1 MDKIRRN
8 SGGMTLSRKSRGMI
22 LGLFAAALLAGAAGW
37 VPAQGSGLSTVAVI
51 LMSAAD
57 DATTRALA
65 GQATGEQLRS
75 NDTPTTTTRAL
86 TGRATMPA
94 PSGRIP
100 SLSAA
105 KGTTTSTA
113 SGAEPTS
120 AAPDGVSTS
129 TAAGAAAVM
138 PAADDN
144 TTSAAGT
151 VAVMPAADNT
161 TSTAL
166 GRASVLLARPPVC
179 AVWVEAQGP
188 DLRTSE
194 SCEALVNRLR
204 AMGGDTMFVEARVMG
219 DAYYKSDLAPLP
231 PGWLD
236 PSFNPLAEILR
247 EAHRPGAAPIR
258 VFAVLNLLRL
268 YNDRSAF
275 EPPIDHLMTLHPDWV
290 SRDYDGNE
298 RDESGNAWLDPGI
311 PGAREHLEAVVH
323 ELVTRYPVDGV
334 HFTGLRYPGGKMMWG
349 YNPLALAAFR
359 KDTGFTE
366 RKPASTAPEWEQ
378 WRADR
383 LTELADALSRTAHEA
398 RRGVEVSAS
407 VVATGEAPGEASG
420 EAPGEAPGAAA
431 LPDFCSALQYW
442 PLWCVGGILDWIVLD
457 TDSGQGAQEA
467 RFIRWVD
474 LANTQRAG
482 AKLMTL
488 VSGETNASAQV
499 ERLFRIA
506 QTRGSDG
513 ILLYSIQRPARDV
526 AEAAKFLRYLGG
538 TIFSRTYQM
547 PSYAASALLA
557 SLPPLPAGSRDIQT
571 PGKLPAP
578 LPVSGGAW
586 QRTPRRIQGGGELT
600 QADAARALLGMSRA
614 PETPSS
620 STLEVVPGPIDPG
633 LLPDHAIPPPP
644 PPVGTPRW
652 VRVELKSGRTFVAGH
667 VGSDNTSS
675 FFRLK
680 GQKAQMTLPNEQIR
694 SITPAPA
701 ED

>member
-8 SGGMTLSRKSRGMI
+8 SGVMTLSRKSGGMI

-37 VPAQGSGLSTVAVI
+37 VPAQSSGLSTFAVI
-51 LMSAAD
+51 VMSAAD
-57 DATTRALA
+57 AAATRGLA
-65 GQATGEQLRS
+65 GQATGEQLRPD
-75 NDTPTTTTRAL
+75 DTPATTTRAV
-86 TGRATMPA
+86 TGRARPGFA
-94 PSGRIP
+94 GAWRE
-100 SLSAA
+100 LS
-105 KGTTTSTA
+105 TTTRITTSPA
-113 SGAEPTS
+113 SGAEPMS
-120 AAPDGVSTS
+120 AALDAVSTS
-129 TAAGAAAVM
+129 TADGAVAVL
-138 PAADDN
+138 PAADDT
-144 TTSAAGT
+144 TTSAAG
-151 VAVMPAADNT
+151 AEPT
-161 TSTAL
+161 TAAL
-166 GRASVLLARPPVC
+166 GRASVVLARPSVC

-194 SCEALVNRLR
+194 SCKALVNRVR

-219 DAYYKSDLAPLP
+219 AAYYKSDLAPVP

-268 YNDRSAF
+268 YNDRGAF
-275 EPPIDHLMTLHPDWV
+275 EPPIDHLMTLHPEWV

-298 RDESGNAWLDPGI
+298 RDENGNAWLDPGI

-383 LTELADALSRTAHEA
+383 LTELADVLSRTAHEA

-407 VVATGEAPGEASG
+407 VVATGEAPGEARG
-420 EAPGEAPGAAA
+420 EAPGGGGA

-457 TDSGQGAQEA
+457 TDSGQGIQEA

-474 LANTQRAG
+474 LANTQKAG

-506 QTRGSDG
+506 EARGSDG
-513 ILLYSIQRPARDV
+513 VLLYSIQRPARDV
-526 AEAAKFLRYLGG
+526 AEAANFLRYLGG

-547 PSYAASALLA
+547 PPYAASALLA

-586 QRTPRRIQGGGELT
+586 QRAPRRIQGGGELT

-620 STLEVVPGPIDPG
+620 STLEAVPGPIDPG

-644 PPVGTPRW
+644 TPVGMPQW
-652 VRVELKSGRTFVAGH
+652 VRVELKSGRMFVADH

-675 FFRLK
+675 YFRLK
-680 GQKAQMTLPNEQIR
+680 GQEAQMTLPNERIR

-701 ED
+701 EE

>member
-1 MDKIRRN
+1 MDKIRKN
-8 SGGMTLSRKSRGMI
+8 SGGMALSLKSGGMI
-22 LGLFAAALLAGAAGW
+22 LGLFAAALLAGAAGR
-37 VPAQGSGLSTVAVI
+37 VAAQGSGLSTVAVI
-51 LMSAAD
+51 VMSAAD
-57 DATTRALA
+57 DATTRALT
-65 GQATGEQLRS
+65 GQVSGEQLRP
-75 NDTPTTTTRAL
+75 NDTPATTTRAL
-86 TGRATMPA
+86 TGRAATPA
-94 PSGRIP
+94 PSGSIP

-105 KGTTTSTA
+105 GGITTSTA
-113 SGAEPTS
+113 SGAEPT
-120 AAPDGVSTS
+120 AAADGVSTS
-129 TAAGAAAVM
+129 TAAGAVAVM

-144 TTSAAGT
+144 TTSAAGA
-151 VAVMPAADNT
+151 VAVMPAADDNT
-161 TSTAL
+161 TSAAL
-166 GRASVLLARPPVC
+166 GRASVVLARPSVC

-194 SCEALVNRLR
+194 SCKALVNRLR
-204 AMGGDTMFVEARVMG
+204 AVGGDTMFVEARVMG

-236 PSFNPLAEILR
+236 PSFNPLGEIVR
-247 EAHRPGAAPIR
+247 EAHRPEAAPIR

-268 YNDRSAF
+268 YNDRGVF
-275 EPPIDHLMTLHPDWV
+275 EPPIDHLMTLHPEWV

-407 VVATGEAPGEASG
+407 VVATGETPGEARG
-420 EAPGEAPGAAA
+420 EAPGGGA

-457 TDSGQGAQEA
+457 TDSGQGIQEA

-474 LANTQRAG
+474 LANTQKAG

-506 QTRGSDG
+506 EARGSDG

-547 PSYAASALLA
+547 PPYAASAFLA
-557 SLPPLPAGSRDIQT
+557 SLPPPPAGSRDIQT

-586 QRTPRRIQGGGELT
+586 QRAPRRIQGGGELT

-667 VGSDNTSS
+667 IGSDNTSS
-675 FFRLK
+675 YFRLK
-680 GQKAQMTLPNEQIR
+680 GQEAQMTLPNEQIR

-701 ED
+701 EE